1 MNINIYSFNPLSSQ
15 MLEKEQEENRKMK
28 QMLEDKDRRIA
39 ELEREVYLLNKVI
52 EVIRKVKTN
61 DGAHKYVP
69 VSIRIYKKF
78 QYSNYNAHLQVY
90 DLRLSLSYL
99 HQSIETINLL
109 IIHSSGSDR
118 Y

>member
-52 EVIRKVKTN
+52 
-61 DGAHKYVP
+61 
-69 VSIRIYKKF
+69 
-78 QYSNYNAHLQVY
+78 
-90 DLRLSLSYL
+90 
-99 HQSIETINLL
+99 
-109 IIHSSGSDR
+109 
-118 Y
+118 